1 MSSAFSRAISPMS
14 ATTETS
20 TSVQSSNPRFLWNE
34 IVRWTFE
41 VCILRK
47 EGREA
52 KVAVLLE
59 ERLPALIR
67 AWSSRCGLPAAACQ
81 ERLRG
86 LFGRVQESVEL
97 GFMQQRMIVGEIC
110 ARFAQKPSLAS
121 LPGASGPMGLRR
133 EVPIDDVS
141 AMLDALGEAEFE
153 RMGEAILPVRR
164 ATMLPRDLFAE
175 EPATEAVLTA

>member
-1 MSSAFSRAISPMS
+1 MPAAAETAASVPSA
-14 ATTETS
+14 
-20 TSVQSSNPRFLWNE
+20 NPRFLWNE

-41 VCILRK
+41 LCILRK
-47 EGREA
+47 EGREGKA
-52 KVAVLLE
+52 TVLLQ

-67 AWSSRCGLPAAACQ
+67 SWSLRSGLPTAACQ
-81 ERLRG
+81 KQLRD
-86 LFGRVQESVEL
+86 LFARVQESVEL

-110 ARFAQKPSLAS
+110 ARFAQQPSLTN

-153 RMGEAILPVRR
+153 RMGESILPVRR
-164 ATMLPRDLFAE
+164 ATMLPRDLFAQ
-175 EPATEAVLTA
+175 EPAALSA

>member
-1 MSSAFSRAISPMS
+1 MAASAESSA
-14 ATTETS
+14 
-20 TSVQSSNPRFLWNE
+20 SVPSSNPRYLWNE

-41 VCILRK
+41 ACILRK

-52 KVAVLLE
+52 KVAVLLR

-67 AWSSRCGLPAAACQ
+67 AWSQQSGLPAPQCQ

-86 LFGRVQESVEL
+86 LFARVQESVEL

-110 ARFAQKPSLAS
+110 ARLGENSAAVRQAAAEAPL
-121 LPGASGPMGLRR
+121 GLRR

-164 ATMLPRDLFAE
+164 ATLLPRDLFVP
-175 EPATEAVLTA
+175 EPGAAGAAVPA

>member
-1 MSSAFSRAISPMS
+1 MS
-14 ATTETS
+14 ASTTS
-20 TSVQSSNPRFLWNE
+20 SSVQSSNPRFLWNE

-47 EGREA
+47 EGREE
-52 KVAVLLE
+52 KVKVLLE
-59 ERLPALIR
+59 ERLPTLIR
-67 AWSSRCGLPAAACQ
+67 AWSSRSGLPAATSQ
-81 ERLRG
+81 ERLRS

-110 ARFAQKPSLAS
+110 ARFGQQNALTK
-121 LPGASGPMGLRR
+121 LPAASGPMGLRR
-133 EVPIDDVS
+133 EVAIDDVS

-164 ATMLPRDLFAE
+164 ATMLPRDLFAH
-175 EPATEAVLTA
+175 EPAAEAVPA

>member
-1 MSSAFSRAISPMS
+1 MPTA
-14 ATTETS
+14 TETAAS
-20 TSVQSSNPRFLWNE
+20 IRSSNPRFLWNE

-47 EGREA
+47 EGQEG
-52 KVAVLLE
+52 KVAVLLR

-67 AWSSRCGLPAAACQ
+67 AWSSRSGLSSAVCQ
-81 ERLRG
+81 ERLRS
-86 LFGRVQESVEL
+86 LFSRTQESVEL

-110 ARFAQKPSLAS
+110 ARFSQQPALAR
-121 LPGASGPMGLRR
+121 LPGASGPIGLRR
-133 EVPIDDVS
+133 EVPIDDVA

-164 ATMLPRDLFAE
+164 ATMLPGELFSEA
-175 EPATEAVLTA
+175 PAAEAVLSA

>member
-1 MSSAFSRAISPMS
+1 MS
-14 ATTETS
+14 ATTQTS
-20 TSVQSSNPRFLWNE
+20 ASVQSSNPRFLWNE

-47 EGREA
+47 EGRED
-52 KVAVLLE
+52 KVKVLLE

-67 AWSSRCGLPAAACQ
+67 AWSGRSGLTAATSQ
-81 ERLRG
+81 ERLRA

-110 ARFAQKPSLAS
+110 ARFGQKAAQAS
-121 LPGASGPMGLRR
+121 LPAASGPMGLRR
-133 EVPIDDVS
+133 EVAIDDVS

-164 ATMLPRDLFAE
+164 ATMLPSDLFARE
-175 EPATEAVLTA
+175 HATEAVPA

>member
-1 MSSAFSRAISPMS
+1 MS
-14 ATTETS
+14 AAAETS
-20 TSVQSSNPRFLWNE
+20 ASVQSSNPRFLWNE

-47 EGREA
+47 EGREG
-52 KVAVLLE
+52 KVAVLLQ

-67 AWSSRCGLPAAACQ
+67 AWSSRSGQPAAACQ
-81 ERLRG
+81 QQLRG

-110 ARFAQKPSLAS
+110 ARFAEKPAFAR
-121 LPGASGPMGLRR
+121 LPGVSGAVALRR
-133 EVPIDDVS
+133 EIPIDDVS

-153 RMGEAILPVRR
+153 RMGESILPVRR
-164 ATMLPRDLFAE
+164 ATMMPRDLFAE
-175 EPATEAVLTA
+175 EPAEAVLTA